1 MRARALMALL
11 AGLAAGEETDPGTSR
26 PPPQFRQPRARP
38 HEVPPRHAQAGD
50 PPRMQAAG
58 SSGAGPSDPATVLK
72 GILQRGVHNSI
83 DAGVG
88 GVRDLLEAAVR
99 ESFGARAQP
108 GSGRADGERV
118 EVGPDGRARD
128 ASAGESIAPNRT
140 VLEEGLRAALNST
153 VGAGGA
159 NGTSA
164 LADGMRAAFGDA
176 LASES
181 FQRSFADALGKAGM
195 RAPTAEGKPDA
206 PRAPGG
212 GTSTGEAAGGAGG
225 ATKGAGGGA
234 GGGARRASATPSP
247 AASAM
252 LDGEWSKLRAELT
265 RAVERGLDTAT
276 AGGAGGAGGAADV
289 PVTEMLKKAARE
301 SLRRGPEEKK
311 GGGNGGGGL
320 GGSSQHDAVTR
331 ALFESMSGQMRKA
344 RAEISIVRRLFIDA
358 TCLPPAH
365 RRRRGRHRPSVCRR
379 SNQPRRVSGCV
390 GTRQWRS
397 LRSRA
402 TTSAASSRG

>member
-1 MRARALMALL
+1 MRAHALLALL
-11 AGLAAGEETDPGTSR
+11 AGLAAGEEMDPGTGR

-50 PPRMQAAG
+50 PPRMQASG
-58 SSGAGPSDPATVLK
+58 SSGAGLSDPAAVLK
-72 GILQRGVHNSI
+72 SILQRGVHNSI

-99 ESFGARAQP
+99 ESFGAKAQP
-108 GSGRADGERV
+108 GSGRTDGERV

-128 ASAGESIAPNRT
+128 DWAGGMIAPNRT
-140 VLEEGLRAALNST
+140 LLEEGLRAALNST
-153 VGAGGA
+153 VGASSA

-195 RAPTAEGKPDA
+195 HAPNAEGKPDA

-265 RAVERGLDTAT
+265 RAVERGLETAT
-276 AGGAGGAGGAADV
+276 TGGAGGAGGAADV
-289 PVTEMLKKAARE
+289 PVTEMLKRAARE
-301 SLRRGPEEKK
+301 SLRRGPGEE
-311 GGGNGGGGL
+311 GGGNGGAGL

-344 RAEISIVRRLFIDA
+344 RAEISIVRRLCIDA
-358 TCLPPAH
+358 TCSTPAH
-365 RRRRGRHRPSVCRR
+365 RRRSGRHRPSVCRR
-379 SNQPRRVSGCV
+379 SNQLRRVSGCV